1 MLKALTPLFASAI
14 LLASGA
20 VFAQQSA
27 PAQKQDQPRKERRFD
42 CSQAKDPKAC
52 EEHRAKMKAA
62 HEKAEA
68 ACKGKDGAERRDC
81 MAHEMCAQAKDPGKC
96 EARAKQRGAAR
107 KAAMEACKGKQ
118 GDELKSCMRD
128 QREKMREKK

>member
-1 MLKALTPLFASAI
+1 MLRALTPLVAGAI
-14 LLASGA
+14 FLASGA

-52 EEHRAKMKAA
+52 EERRAKMKAA

-68 ACKGKDGAERRDC
+68 ACKGKDGAARRDC
-81 MAHEMCAQAKDPGKC
+81 VAHEMCTQAKDPAKC
-96 EARAKQRGAAR
+96 EARAKERGAKR

-118 GDELKSCMRD
+118 GDDLKSCMRD
-128 QREKMREKK
+128 QREKMRGKK